1 MAIHTRAPGRPL
13 ALLLAWLAAAACVP
27 TTAAYLSLPLATED
41 RAPREHAVVRV
52 PFAELRERMPGF
64 DPAALAFY
72 AQGRAPI
79 PHRLLD
85 EDGDGAPDAALV
97 ALPIAGDGS
106 TRLIALCP
114 GPSTAAEPPT
124 GPPSAGVIAD
134 FARADH

>member
-1 MAIHTRAPGRPL
+1 MAGHAHACRTSA
-13 ALLLAWLAAAACVP
+13 AALAWLAAAGCAP
-27 TTAAYLSLPLATED
+27 TTAAYLSIPLETED
-41 RAPREHAVVRV
+41 HAPLEIAVVRV
-52 PFAELRERMPGF
+52 PFEELRKRMPGF

-72 AQGRAPI
+72 ARGRTPI

-114 GPSTAAEPPT
+114 GPSTDAEPPI
-124 GPPSAGVIAD
+124 GPPSTGVIIS
-134 FARADH
+134 FGQARS